1 MRESHFLLFSSKL
14 AWASRYEACITVSME
29 LLRSWASLRSCWL
42 NSAGILPP
50 TTTASVG
57 FFSSFSAGRA
67 EDFILVCGGM
77 APGPRGFFIV
87 DRCTT
92 FDRCDLGP
100 KTRRFHN
107 D

>member
-14 AWASRYEACITVSME
+14 AWASRYEACITVSMA

-50 TTTASVG
+50 TATASVG

-67 EDFILVCGGM
+67 EDFILVCGGL
-77 APGPRGFFIV
+77 AEGRRGFLFCVFGTKIARRYW
-87 DRCTT
+87 DPKHRC
-92 FDRCDLGP
+92 FL
-100 KTRRFHN
+100 N
-107 D
+107 

>member
-77 APGPRGFFIV
+77 AEGPRCFLIV
-87 DRCTT
+87 HSVQRLPGDIG
-92 FDRCDLGP
+92 GP
-100 KTRRFHN
+100 KIR
-107 D
+107 